1 MKKKLV
7 VLTGSVFLIPLATG
21 GFGIGVLMRADGKGR
36 ACGAFFGP
44 RVSGSSDVE
53 ISDLRLENAVL
64 VCRFGD
70 YGLHTQ
76 RWPVVGSIPNWRA
89 NPWPVSKFFRRHGNP
104 ELCFVSEYDE
114 KLDLLSEQVLPA
126 REVAGLP
133 EDAQFGSGVVEAKL
147 DKLLR

>member
-7 VLTGSVFLIPLATG
+7 VFTGSVFLIPLVTG
-21 GFGIGVLMRADGKGR
+21 GFGVGVLMRADGKGR

-44 RVSGSSDVE
+44 RVSDPTEVE
-53 ISDLRLENAVL
+53 ISDLRLKDAVL
-64 VCRFGD
+64 MCRFGD

-76 RWPVVGSIPNWRA
+76 RWPVIGAIHNWSA
-89 NPWPVSKFFRRHGNP
+89 NPWPVSKFSRRHDNP
-104 ELCFVSEYDE
+104 ELRFVSEYDD
-114 KLDLLSEQVLPA
+114 KLNLLSEQVAPA
-126 REVAGLP
+126 TEVAGLP